1 LLDSQIKQGIF
12 NHLASSLMGQVS
24 LDVWLQGQARIAR
37 IDQDECTH
45 CEDVKN
51 VSRDISNL
59 HPGISIT
66 YYDIEKH
73 SDRALEENIEH
84 VPTTILRGN
93 ARKIKFIG
101 FWWGSLFPAFLDILI
116 TLGNGMPVLGEENQ
130 KIINEIE
137 NDTNINL
144 YVSPFENLSTN
155 QMIILA
161 NIVILS
167 KKVHLNIYEMSEF
180 PILAK
185 NKNITK
191 IPTIEINTSRI
202 EGGLEEKELCEQISK
217 VSSGNADIILK
228 LDNPSM
234 PYISEE
240 EAKKMQGAQ
249 ANNQENASKLILP
262 GQE

>member
-1 LLDSQIKQGIF
+1 MLDSQVKQGIF

-24 LDVWLQGQARIAR
+24 LDVWLQAQAKIAR

-73 SDRALEENIEH
+73 ADRALEEKIEYA
-84 VPTTILRGN
+84 PTTILRGN
-93 ARKIKFIG
+93 ARTIKFIG
-101 FWWGSLFPAFLDILI
+101 FWWGALFPAFLDILI
-116 TLGNGMPVLGEENQ
+116 TLGNGMPVLNEENQ
-130 KIINEIE
+130 KIINAIE
-137 NDTNINL
+137 NETNINL

-155 QMIILA
+155 QIILLA

-167 KKVHLNIYEMSEF
+167 KKIHLSIYEMSEF

-191 IPTIEINTSRI
+191 IPTLEINLSRI

-217 VSSGNADIILK
+217 ISSGNTDILLK
-228 LDNPSM
+228 IDNPSM
-234 PYISEE
+234 PYVSEE
-240 EAKKMQGAQ
+240 EAKKMQGAPT
-249 ANNQENASKLILP
+249 NTQESTNKLILP
-262 GQE
+262 GQG